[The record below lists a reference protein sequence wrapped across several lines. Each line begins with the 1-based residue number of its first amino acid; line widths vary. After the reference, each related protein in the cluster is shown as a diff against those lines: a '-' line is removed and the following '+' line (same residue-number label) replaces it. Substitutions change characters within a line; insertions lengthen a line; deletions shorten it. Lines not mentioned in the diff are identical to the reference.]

1 MTAVFLG
8 FLLGML
14 NPPNRRIRFRMYG
27 GVGGAESQDSPLSRL
42 TAAGAEAIRT
52 LQVNL
57 DIVDLNYLSGQIP
70 TFTR

>member
-1 MTAVFLG
+1 
-8 FLLGML
+8 
-14 NPPNRRIRFRMYG
+14 
-27 GVGGAESQDSPLSRL
+27 L

-70 TFTR
+70 TFTADAACRRAPDAVIARHRT